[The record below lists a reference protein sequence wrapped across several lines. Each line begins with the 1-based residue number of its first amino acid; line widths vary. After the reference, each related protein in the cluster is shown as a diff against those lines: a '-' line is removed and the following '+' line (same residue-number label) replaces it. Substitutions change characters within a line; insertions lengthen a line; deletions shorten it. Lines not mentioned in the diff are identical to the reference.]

1 MSRIGS
7 LSMVVVGNGY
17 GRSCWGQVQGLVHP
31 PGQSQGLLRLWMLV
45 GDSGMCAVQAICQLQ
60 GGVFAGVSGLGG
72 ILGLGGVFVL
82 GGVLEL
88 GGVSACTTLRGRLGS
103 TMSRPLLRDSGL
115 GELGSLNAFGG
126 LWGVSTS
133 PGVRSQLPQP

>member
-1 MSRIGS
+1 MSRIAS
-7 LSMVVVGNGY
+7 LSRVVVGNCY

-72 ILGLGGVFVL
+72 ILGLGGIFV
-82 GGVLEL
+82 L
-88 GGVSACTTLRGRLGS
+88 GGVSACTTLRGRC
-103 TMSRPLLRDSGL
+103 
-115 GELGSLNAFGG
+115 
-126 LWGVSTS
+126 GVSTS
-133 PGVRSQLPQP
+133 LREYHV